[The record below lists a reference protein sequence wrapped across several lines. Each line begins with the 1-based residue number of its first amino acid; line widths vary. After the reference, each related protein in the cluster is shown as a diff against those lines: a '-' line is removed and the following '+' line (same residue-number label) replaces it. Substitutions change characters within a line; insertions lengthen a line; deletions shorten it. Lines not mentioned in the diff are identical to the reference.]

1 MKKYV
6 VIGDIHCRDN
16 WKRLILKDA
25 VHVFV
30 GDYFSPYDN
39 FIPFKKRVERFKEI
53 IQFKKDHPETILLV
67 GNHDE
72 DHWHICEGYSR
83 QDAWNIN
90 KIRALFEENKDLF
103 QAAYSIENKV
113 LVTHAG
119 VSAYWYARRALGKE
133 NGHLFIDDPERL
145 KLTPDLVAEAVNKL
159 WYEDPIKNFSF
170 RGNSK
175 MSDYNGISEMQS
187 PMWIREAG
195 LRDQNIFS
203 GTSYIQV
210 YGHTINDEIEHFSD
224 SDNTNKGQRY
234 MIDCLQYKTEALLIE
249 YDDAGVQHIS
259 HLEGVEYPSD
269 YQNEQ

>member
-6 VIGDIHCRDN
+6 IIGDIHCREN

-25 VHVFV
+25 IHVFV
-30 GDYFSPYDN
+30 GDYFSPYDYL
-39 FIPFKKRVERFKEI
+39 IPFDKQVKVFNEI

-83 QDAWNIN
+83 QDVWHIN
-90 KIRALFEENKDLF
+90 EIRALFEENKDLF

-119 VSAYWYARRALGKE
+119 VSAYWYARRALNKE
-133 NGHLFIDDPERL
+133 DDYLFIDDPERL
-145 KLTPDLVAEAVNKL
+145 KLTPDIVAEEVNRL
-159 WYEDPIKNFSF
+159 WHEDPIKNFSF
-170 RGNSK
+170 RSNSK

-187 PMWIREAG
+187 PMWIRDVG
-195 LRDQNIFS
+195 LRHQNIFS
-203 GTSYIQV
+203 DTSYVQV
-210 YGHTINDEIEHFSD
+210 YGHTINDDIEHFSD
-224 SDNTNKGQRY
+224 PDNVYKGQRY
-234 MIDCLQYKTEALLIE
+234 MIDCLQYKTKALLIE
-249 YDDAGVQHIS
+249 YDDTGTQHIS

-269 YQNEQ
+269 HSNEQ